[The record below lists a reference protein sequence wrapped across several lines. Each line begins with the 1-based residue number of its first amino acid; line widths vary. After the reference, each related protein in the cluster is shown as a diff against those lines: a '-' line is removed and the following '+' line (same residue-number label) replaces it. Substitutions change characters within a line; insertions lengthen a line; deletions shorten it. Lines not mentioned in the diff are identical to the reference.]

1 MLSENFRTLASR
13 YRAERAA
20 PSTLPGSP
28 VLEGN
33 GGNKGNIQ
41 STSASFVFPL
51 PQAEGTGGEQAGG
64 CGVLSV
70 PSAGLLD
77 SRPIPGPHA
86 THVEVA
92 ECIEGPAAEALNE
105 YEPPTFEL
113 DWLAQDEITAAY
125 LRASLQR
132 PPSWCWAAE
141 HRPTP
146 GAFCACCGGQRWW
159 SRDQLGWCCSVCHPF
174 VTGMAVQEVQS

>member
-1 MLSENFRTLASR
+1 MLSEKFRTLASR

-51 PQAEGTGGEQAGG
+51 PQAEGIRGEQAGG
-64 CGVLSV
+64 CGV
-70 PSAGLLD
+70 PSSPAAGLAD
-77 SRPIPGPHA
+77 ARPVPGANA

-92 ECIEGPAAEALNE
+92 AWIERRAVEALDG
-105 YEPPTFEL
+105 YEPPTLEL
-113 DWLAQDEITAAY
+113 EGGPNQTLPKLWRVRLTT
-125 LRASLQR
+125 RR
-132 PPSWCWAAE
+132 PSP
-141 HRPTP
+141 
-146 GAFCACCGGQRWW
+146 
-159 SRDQLGWCCSVCHPF
+159 
-174 VTGMAVQEVQS
+174 